1 MVTNWLFRAAAV
13 LRRRH
18 SEGFL
23 EHTGE
28 RHLIAET
35 TVGHDSLEGVVG
47 IAAHQFRSVCHALLV
62 QIVGKV
68 LTTTLLSYNTTERCA
83 VDTHHTAEIVARNT
97 MLSVKLPA
105 FNLFVEILETG
116 GIIISCV
123 ISDRWNGSNW
133 CCVYALIEFIV
144 GPIGKEEG
152 YADLMDIMEQQ
163 QMEGRKGRDQRQ

>member
-1 MVTNWLFRAAAV
+1 MVTNWLLRAAAI

-18 SEGFL
+18 SEGLL

-28 RHLIAET
+28 CHLIAET

-47 IAAHQFRSVCHALLV
+47 IAAHQFRGICQTLLV

-68 LTTTLLSYNTTERCA
+68 LTAALLSYNTTEGSA
-83 VDTHHTAEIVARNT
+83 VDTHHTAEIVARDA
-97 MLSVKLPA
+97 MLSVKFPA

-123 ISDRWNGSNW
+123 IADRWNGSNW
-133 CCVYALIEFIV
+133 CCVYALIEFLV

-163 QMEGRKGRDQRQ
+163 QMEGRKGRDKRQ